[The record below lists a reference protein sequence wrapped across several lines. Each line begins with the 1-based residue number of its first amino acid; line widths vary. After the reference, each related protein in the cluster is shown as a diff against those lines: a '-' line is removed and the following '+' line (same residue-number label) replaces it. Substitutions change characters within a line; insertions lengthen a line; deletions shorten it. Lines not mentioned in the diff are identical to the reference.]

1 MSEIHD
7 LPPEIVMKIFHML
20 SKKDLSK
27 VVLVCNKWKELVEED
42 HKSPWV
48 RLYVNLDYIDIDM
61 LGVRRLQHV
70 RAVKVRDDW
79 PWGSERILKKLL
91 IVKLLK
97 LHKLCQL
104 ELELELSRLSYV
116 DSRLLATLVNKL
128 EYVDMDNCWLPRQKV
143 NILFGQMSEG
153 TMLKTLWINTSDL
166 SGVDPETLA
175 TCINQLE
182 AVSLYACKLTN
193 QQVIKVMARMSETTN
208 LETLKVKNND
218 LSTVDPDT
226 LARAVNNVKDVDLI
240 DTKMTVQQVNCL
252 LNQAAR
258 QTKLTS
264 LVLNEYHVRHVNKHT
279 LKQAKEN
286 IGDLNICDYIGV
298 FRALDMT
305 L

>member
-1 MSEIHD
+1 
-7 LPPEIVMKIFHML
+7 
-20 SKKDLSK
+20 
-27 VVLVCNKWKELVEED
+27 
-42 HKSPWV
+42 
-48 RLYVNLDYIDIDM
+48 
-61 LGVRRLQHV
+61 
-70 RAVKVRDDW
+70 
-79 PWGSERILKKLL
+79 
-91 IVKLLK
+91 
-97 LHKLCQL
+97 
-104 ELELELSRLSYV
+104 
-116 DSRLLATLVNKL
+116 
-128 EYVDMDNCWLPRQKV
+128 
-143 NILFGQMSEG
+143 
-153 TMLKTLWINTSDL
+153 MLKTLWIDKSNLTS
-166 SGVDPETLA
+166 VDSETLG

-182 AVSLYACKLTN
+182 DVSLRGCRLTN

-286 IGDLNICDYIGV
+286 IGDLNICVYW
-298 FRALDMT
+298 
-305 L
+305 